1 MPESALKEMPLADT
15 LDHPHRG
22 NPVTTSTPAST
33 PSLRMNAPVL
43 IGSAAFVLI
52 FGLAAT
58 LFAEQAGEW
67 LARAQAW
74 ASGSV
79 GWYYLLAMTLYLVF
93 VVVTALSGYGRIK
106 LGADHDEPEFSYLSW
121 AGMLFAAG
129 ISITLFFFCVSEPL
143 THFAQPPKGEAGGSE
158 AARQAMQ
165 LLFLHWGLHGW
176 GVFALVAMAL
186 AYFAYRH
193 NLPLALR
200 SALYPLIG
208 KRINGPIGYTVDAF
222 GIIATVFGLGADMG
236 FGVLHLNAGLDYLFG
251 IPHDQWVQVALIV
264 LMMGAAVIVAVSGVE
279 KGVRVMSDVNMLL
292 ACSLLLFVLFAGPT
306 QHLLNMLVQNLGD
319 YLGALPTKSFDLYA
333 YDGGTRWLGDWTV
346 FYWAWWIAWA
356 PFVGLFIA
364 RISRG
369 RTIREFVFGVLF
381 IPLGFT
387 LAWMSIFG
395 NSALEQAFN
404 GTSDLATVAVSEPS
418 MAIYHLL
425 ESYPWSRAVIAVTV
439 FISFVFFVT
448 SADSGTVVLSTLSS
462 RGGAVDEDGPR
473 WLRVFW
479 GALTALITIGL
490 LFAGSID
497 ALKSAVVLTS
507 LPFSL
512 ILLLMMW
519 GLHKAFYLE
528 SQRQRARLHAPS
540 PVDQRSPR
548 RRSGWR
554 QRLAQAVH
562 FPSRDEVYRFMEEQV
577 RPAMEALAEQ
587 FRTRGLTV
595 ETHMDPAGASLS
607 LEVVHGEEHPFLYRV
622 VMRGYFT
629 PSFAVA
635 GLDARNRQN
644 RRYYRAEVHLAEGS
658 QDYDLVGYSRQQV
671 IDDMLD
677 QYERHLQFLHL
688 VR

>member
-1 MPESALKEMPLADT
+1 M
-15 LDHPHRG
+15 
-22 NPVTTSTPAST
+22 NP
-33 PSLRMNAPVL
+33 PVFYGAAIL
-43 IGSAAFVLI
+43 IL
-52 FGLAAT
+52 
-58 LFAEQAGEW
+58 LFAAVVIGFPQRAGEW
-67 LARAQAW
+67 LLAAQTW
-74 ASGSV
+74 ASQTV
-79 GWYYLLAMTLYLVF
+79 GWYYLLAMTLYLIF
-93 VVVTALSGYGRIK
+93 VVVTALSGYGKIK

-143 THFAQPPKGEAGGSE
+143 THFLQPPQGEAGTQE
-158 AARQAMQ
+158 AARQAME

-208 KRINGPIGYTVDAF
+208 KRINGPIGYTVDCF

-236 FGVLHLNAGLDYLFG
+236 FGVLQLNSGLDYLYA
-251 IPHDQWVQVALIV
+251 IPHTHAVQMVLIV
-264 LMMGAAVIVAVSGVE
+264 LMMGAAISVAVSGVD
-279 KGVRVMSDVNMLL
+279 KGIRILSDINMLL

-306 QHLLNMLVQNLGD
+306 QHLLNTLAQNVGD
-319 YLGALPTKSFDLYA
+319 YLGHLPGKSFDLYA
-333 YDGGTRWLGDWTV
+333 YGGPSDWLGSWTV

-395 NSALEQAFN
+395 NSALEQAL
-404 GTSDLATVAVSEPS
+404 GGASELGRVAIEQPS
-418 MAIYHLL
+418 MALYQMLQN
-425 ESYPWSRAVIAVTV
+425 YPWSRAVITVTV
-439 FISFVFFVT
+439 LVSFVFFVT
-448 SADSGTVVLSTLSS
+448 SADSGTVVLSTLSAH
-462 RGGAVDEDGPR
+462 GGSADDDGPK

-479 GALTALITIGL
+479 GSVTALVTGGL

-519 GLHKAFYLE
+519 GLHKAFYME
-528 SQRQRARLHAPS
+528 SQRQRARSHSLAPLMS
-540 PVDQRSPR
+540 GNGK
-548 RRSGWR
+548 RSGGWKR
-554 QRLAQAVH
+554 RLSQAVH
-562 FPSRDEVYRFMEEQV
+562 FPSRDEVYRFMNDVV
-577 RPAMEALAEQ
+577 RPAISEVSEVFREKGLAVDAQ
-587 FRTRGLTV
+587 L
-595 ETHMDPAGASLS
+595 DPGNASLS
-607 LEVVHGEEHPFLYRV
+607 LEIGHGEQHRFLYQV
-622 VMRGYFT
+622 LMRGYFT
-629 PSFAVA
+629 PSFARA
-635 GLDARNRQN
+635 GMGGLHLKN
-644 RRYYRAEVHLAEGS
+644 RRYFRAEVHLAEGS
-658 QDYDLVGYSRQQV
+658 QDYDLMGYTKEQ
-671 IDDMLD
+671 IINDMLD

>member
-1 MPESALKEMPLADT
+1 M
-15 LDHPHRG
+15 
-22 NPVTTSTPAST
+22 NP
-33 PSLRMNAPVL
+33 PVFYGAAIL
-43 IGSAAFVLI
+43 IL
-52 FGLAAT
+52 
-58 LFAEQAGEW
+58 LFAAVVIGFPQRAGEW
-67 LARAQAW
+67 LLAAQTW
-74 ASGSV
+74 ASQTV
-79 GWYYLLAMTLYLVF
+79 GWYYLLAMTLYLIF
-93 VVVTALSGYGRIK
+93 VVVTALSGYGKIK

-143 THFAQPPKGEAGGSE
+143 THFLQPPQGEAGTQE
-158 AARQAMQ
+158 AARQAME

-208 KRINGPIGYTVDAF
+208 KRINGPIGYTVDCF

-236 FGVLHLNAGLDYLFG
+236 FGVLQLNSGLDYLYA
-251 IPHDQWVQVALIV
+251 IPHTHAVQMVLIV
-264 LMMGAAVIVAVSGVE
+264 LMMGAAISVAVSGVD
-279 KGVRVMSDVNMLL
+279 KGIRILSDINMLL

-306 QHLLNMLVQNLGD
+306 QHLLNTLVQNVGD
-319 YLGALPTKSFDLYA
+319 YLGHLPGKSFDLYA
-333 YDGGTRWLGDWTV
+333 YGGPSDWLGSWTV

-395 NSALEQAFN
+395 NSALEQAL
-404 GTSDLATVAVSEPS
+404 GGASELGRVAIEQPS
-418 MAIYHLL
+418 MALYQMLQN
-425 ESYPWSRAVIAVTV
+425 YPWSRAVITVTV
-439 FISFVFFVT
+439 LVSFVFFVT
-448 SADSGTVVLSTLSS
+448 SADSGTVVLSTLSAH
-462 RGGAVDEDGPR
+462 GGSADDDGPK

-479 GALTALITIGL
+479 GSVTALVTGGL

-528 SQRQRARLHAPS
+528 SQRQRARTHSLAPLMS
-540 PVDQRSPR
+540 GNGK
-548 RRSGWR
+548 RSGGWKR
-554 QRLAQAVH
+554 RLSQAVH
-562 FPSRDEVYRFMEEQV
+562 FPSRDEVYRFMNDVV
-577 RPAMEALAEQ
+577 RPAISEVSEVFREKGLAVDAQ
-587 FRTRGLTV
+587 L
-595 ETHMDPAGASLS
+595 DPANASLS
-607 LEVVHGEEHPFLYRV
+607 LEIGHGEQHRFLYQV
-622 VMRGYFT
+622 LMRGYFT
-629 PSFAVA
+629 PSFARA
-635 GLDARNRQN
+635 GMGGLHLKN
-644 RRYYRAEVHLAEGS
+644 RRYFRAEVHLAEGS
-658 QDYDLVGYSRQQV
+658 QDYDLMGYTKEQ
-671 IDDMLD
+671 IINDMLD

>member
-1 MPESALKEMPLADT
+1 M
-15 LDHPHRG
+15 
-22 NPVTTSTPAST
+22 NP
-33 PSLRMNAPVL
+33 PVFYGAAIL
-43 IGSAAFVLI
+43 IL
-52 FGLAAT
+52 
-58 LFAEQAGEW
+58 LFAAVVIGFPQRAGEW
-67 LARAQAW
+67 LLAAQTW
-74 ASGSV
+74 ASQTV
-79 GWYYLLAMTLYLVF
+79 GWYYLLAMTLYLIF
-93 VVVTALSGYGRIK
+93 VVVTALSGYGKIK

-129 ISITLFFFCVSEPL
+129 ISINLFFFCVSEPL
-143 THFAQPPKGEAGGSE
+143 THFLQPPQGEAGTQE
-158 AARQAMQ
+158 AARQAME

-208 KRINGPIGYTVDAF
+208 KRINGPIGYTVDCF

-236 FGVLHLNAGLDYLFG
+236 FGVLQLNSGLDYLYA
-251 IPHDQWVQVALIV
+251 IPHTHPVQMALIV
-264 LMMGAAVIVAVSGVE
+264 LMMGAAISVAVSGVD
-279 KGVRVMSDVNMLL
+279 KGIRILSDINMLL

-306 QHLLNMLVQNLGD
+306 QHLLNTLVQNVGD
-319 YLGALPTKSFDLYA
+319 YLGHLPGKSFDLYA
-333 YDGGTRWLGDWTV
+333 YGGPSDWLGSWTV

-395 NSALEQAFN
+395 NSALEQAL
-404 GTSDLATVAVSEPS
+404 GGASELGRVAIEQPS
-418 MAIYHLL
+418 MALYQMLQN
-425 ESYPWSRAVIAVTV
+425 YPWSRAVITVTV
-439 FISFVFFVT
+439 LVSFVFFVT
-448 SADSGTVVLSTLSS
+448 SADSGTVVLSTLSAH
-462 RGGAVDEDGPR
+462 GGSADDDGPK

-479 GALTALITIGL
+479 GSVTALVTGGL

-519 GLHKAFYLE
+519 GLHKAFYME
-528 SQRQRARLHAPS
+528 SQRQRARSHSLAPLMS
-540 PVDQRSPR
+540 GNGK
-548 RRSGWR
+548 RSGGWKR
-554 QRLAQAVH
+554 RLSQAVH
-562 FPSRDEVYRFMEEQV
+562 FPSRDEVYRFMNDVV
-577 RPAMEALAEQ
+577 RPAISEVSEVFREKGLAVDAQ
-587 FRTRGLTV
+587 L
-595 ETHMDPAGASLS
+595 DPGNASLS
-607 LEVVHGEEHPFLYRV
+607 LEIGHGEQHRFLYQV
-622 VMRGYFT
+622 LMRGYFT
-629 PSFAVA
+629 PSFARA
-635 GLDARNRQN
+635 GMGGLHLKN
-644 RRYYRAEVHLAEGS
+644 RRYFRAEVHLAEGS
-658 QDYDLVGYSRQQV
+658 QDYDLMGYTKEQ
-671 IDDMLD
+671 IINDMLD

>member
-1 MPESALKEMPLADT
+1 M
-15 LDHPHRG
+15 
-22 NPVTTSTPAST
+22 NP
-33 PSLRMNAPVL
+33 PVFYGAAIL
-43 IGSAAFVLI
+43 IL
-52 FGLAAT
+52 
-58 LFAEQAGEW
+58 LFAAVVIGFPQRAGEW
-67 LARAQAW
+67 LLAAQTW
-74 ASGSV
+74 ASQTV
-79 GWYYLLAMTLYLVF
+79 GWYYLLAMTLYLIF
-93 VVVTALSGYGRIK
+93 VVVTALSGYGKIK

-143 THFAQPPKGEAGGSE
+143 THFLQPPQGEAGTQE
-158 AARQAMQ
+158 AARQAME

-208 KRINGPIGYTVDAF
+208 KRINGPIGYTVDCF

-236 FGVLHLNAGLDYLFG
+236 FGVLQLNSGLDYLYA
-251 IPHDQWVQVALIV
+251 IPHTHAVQMVLIV
-264 LMMGAAVIVAVSGVE
+264 LMMGAAISVAVSGVD
-279 KGVRVMSDVNMLL
+279 KGIRILSDINMLL

-306 QHLLNMLVQNLGD
+306 QHLLNTLVQNVGD
-319 YLGALPTKSFDLYA
+319 YLGHLPGKSFDLYA
-333 YDGGTRWLGDWTV
+333 YGGPSDWLGSWTV

-387 LAWMSIFG
+387 LVWMSIFG
-395 NSALEQAFN
+395 NSALEQAL
-404 GTSDLATVAVSEPS
+404 GGASELGRVAIEQPS
-418 MAIYHLL
+418 MALYQMLQN
-425 ESYPWSRAVIAVTV
+425 YPWSRAVITVTV
-439 FISFVFFVT
+439 LVSFVFFVT
-448 SADSGTVVLSTLSS
+448 SADSGTVVLSTLSAH
-462 RGGAVDEDGPR
+462 GGSADDDGPK

-479 GALTALITIGL
+479 GSVTALVTGGL

-519 GLHKAFYLE
+519 GLHKAFYME
-528 SQRQRARLHAPS
+528 SQRQRARSHSLAPLMS
-540 PVDQRSPR
+540 GNGK
-548 RRSGWR
+548 RSGGWKR
-554 QRLAQAVH
+554 RLSQAVH
-562 FPSRDEVYRFMEEQV
+562 FPSRDEVYRFMNDVV
-577 RPAMEALAEQ
+577 RPAISEVSEVFREKGLAVDAQ
-587 FRTRGLTV
+587 L
-595 ETHMDPAGASLS
+595 DPGNASLS
-607 LEVVHGEEHPFLYRV
+607 LEIGHGEQHRFLYQV
-622 VMRGYFT
+622 LMRGYFT
-629 PSFAVA
+629 PSFARA
-635 GLDARNRQN
+635 GMGGLHLKN
-644 RRYYRAEVHLAEGS
+644 RRYFRAEVHLAEGS
-658 QDYDLVGYSRQQV
+658 QDYDLMGYTKEQ
-671 IDDMLD
+671 IINDMLD

>member
-1 MPESALKEMPLADT
+1 M
-15 LDHPHRG
+15 
-22 NPVTTSTPAST
+22 NP
-33 PSLRMNAPVL
+33 PVVYGAAIL
-43 IGSAAFVLI
+43 IL
-52 FGLAAT
+52 
-58 LFAEQAGEW
+58 LFAAVVIGLPQRAGEW
-67 LARAQAW
+67 LLAAQTW
-74 ASGSV
+74 ASQTV
-79 GWYYLLAMTLYLVF
+79 GWYYLLAMTLYLIF
-93 VVVTALSGYGRIK
+93 VVVTALSGYGKIK

-143 THFAQPPKGEAGGSE
+143 THFLQPPQGEAGTQE
-158 AARQAMQ
+158 AARQAME

-208 KRINGPIGYTVDAF
+208 KRINGPIGYTVDCF

-236 FGVLHLNAGLDYLFG
+236 FGVLQLNSGLDYLYA
-251 IPHDQWVQVALIV
+251 IPHTHPVQMALIV
-264 LMMGAAVIVAVSGVE
+264 LMMGAAISVAVSGVD
-279 KGVRVMSDVNMLL
+279 KGIRILSDINMLL

-306 QHLLNMLVQNLGD
+306 QHLLNTLVQNVGD
-319 YLGALPTKSFDLYA
+319 YLGHLPGKSFDLYA
-333 YDGGTRWLGDWTV
+333 YGGPSDWLGSWTV

-395 NSALEQAFN
+395 NSALEQAL
-404 GTSDLATVAVSEPS
+404 GGASELGRVAIEQPS
-418 MAIYHLL
+418 MALYQMLQN
-425 ESYPWSRAVIAVTV
+425 YPWSRAVITVTV
-439 FISFVFFVT
+439 LVSFVFFVT
-448 SADSGTVVLSTLSS
+448 SADSGTVVLSTLSAH
-462 RGGAVDEDGPR
+462 GGSADDDGPK

-479 GALTALITIGL
+479 GSVTALVTGGL

-519 GLHKAFYLE
+519 GLHKAFYME
-528 SQRQRARLHAPS
+528 SQRQRARSHSLAPLMS
-540 PVDQRSPR
+540 GNGK
-548 RRSGWR
+548 RSGGWKR
-554 QRLAQAVH
+554 RLSQAVH
-562 FPSRDEVYRFMEEQV
+562 FPSRDEVYRFMNDVV
-577 RPAMEALAEQ
+577 RPAISEVSEVFREKGLAVDAQ
-587 FRTRGLTV
+587 L
-595 ETHMDPAGASLS
+595 DPGNASLS
-607 LEVVHGEEHPFLYRV
+607 LEIGHGEQHRFLYQV
-622 VMRGYFT
+622 LMRGYFT
-629 PSFAVA
+629 PSFARA
-635 GLDARNRQN
+635 GMGGLHLKN
-644 RRYYRAEVHLAEGS
+644 RRYFRAEVHLAEGS
-658 QDYDLVGYSRQQV
+658 QDYDLMGYTKEQ
-671 IDDMLD
+671 IINDMLD

>member
-1 MPESALKEMPLADT
+1 FPQ
-15 LDHPHRG
+15 R
-22 NPVTTSTPAST
+22 
-33 PSLRMNAPVL
+33 
-43 IGSAAFVLI
+43 
-52 FGLAAT
+52 
-58 LFAEQAGEW
+58 AGEW
-67 LARAQAW
+67 LLAAQTW
-74 ASGSV
+74 ASQTV
-79 GWYYLLAMTLYLVF
+79 GWYYLLAMTLYLIF
-93 VVVTALSGYGRIK
+93 VVVTALSGYGKIK

-143 THFAQPPKGEAGGSE
+143 THFLQPPQGEAGTQE
-158 AARQAMQ
+158 AARQAME

-208 KRINGPIGYTVDAF
+208 KRINGPVGYTVDCF

-236 FGVLHLNAGLDYLFG
+236 FGVLQLNSGLDYLYA
-251 IPHDQWVQVALIV
+251 IPHTHPVQMALIV
-264 LMMGAAVIVAVSGVE
+264 LMMGAAISVAVSGVD
-279 KGVRVMSDVNMLL
+279 KGIRILSDINMLL

-306 QHLLNMLVQNLGD
+306 QHLLNTLVQNVGD
-319 YLGALPTKSFDLYA
+319 YLGHLPGKSFDLYA
-333 YDGGTRWLGDWTV
+333 YGGPSDWLGSWTV

-395 NSALEQAFN
+395 NSALEQAL
-404 GTSDLATVAVSEPS
+404 GGASELGRVAIEQPS
-418 MAIYHLL
+418 MALYQMLQN
-425 ESYPWSRAVIAVTV
+425 YPWSRAVITVTV
-439 FISFVFFVT
+439 LVSFVFFVT
-448 SADSGTVVLSTLSS
+448 SADSGTVVLSTLSAH
-462 RGGAVDEDGPR
+462 GGSADDDGPK

-479 GALTALITIGL
+479 GSVTALVTGGL

-519 GLHKAFYLE
+519 GLHKAFYME
-528 SQRQRARLHAPS
+528 SQRQRARSHSLAPLMS
-540 PVDQRSPR
+540 GNGK
-548 RRSGWR
+548 RSGGWKR
-554 QRLAQAVH
+554 RLSQAVH
-562 FPSRDEVYRFMEEQV
+562 FPSRDEVYRFMNDVV
-577 RPAMEALAEQ
+577 RPAISEVSEVFREKGLAVDAQ
-587 FRTRGLTV
+587 L
-595 ETHMDPAGASLS
+595 DPGNASLS
-607 LEVVHGEEHPFLYRV
+607 LEIGHGEQHRFLYQV
-622 VMRGYFT
+622 LMRGYFT
-629 PSFAVA
+629 PSFARA
-635 GLDARNRQN
+635 GMGGLHLKN
-644 RRYYRAEVHLAEGS
+644 RRYFRAEVHLAEGS
-658 QDYDLVGYSRQQV
+658 QDYDLMGYTKEQ
-671 IDDMLD
+671 IINDMLD

>member
-1 MPESALKEMPLADT
+1 M
-15 LDHPHRG
+15 
-22 NPVTTSTPAST
+22 NP
-33 PSLRMNAPVL
+33 PVFYGAAIL
-43 IGSAAFVLI
+43 IL
-52 FGLAAT
+52 
-58 LFAEQAGEW
+58 LFAAVVIGFPQRAGEW
-67 LARAQAW
+67 LLAAQTW
-74 ASGSV
+74 ASQTV
-79 GWYYLLAMTLYLVF
+79 GWYYLLAMTLYLIF
-93 VVVTALSGYGRIK
+93 VVVTALSGYGKIK

-143 THFAQPPKGEAGGSE
+143 THFLQPPQGEAGTQE
-158 AARQAMQ
+158 AARQAME

-208 KRINGPIGYTVDAF
+208 KRINGPIGYTVDCF

-236 FGVLHLNAGLDYLFG
+236 FGVLQLNSGLDYLYA
-251 IPHDQWVQVALIV
+251 IPHTHAVQMVLIV
-264 LMMGAAVIVAVSGVE
+264 LMMGAAISVAVSGVD
-279 KGVRVMSDVNMLL
+279 KGIRILSDINMLL

-306 QHLLNMLVQNLGD
+306 QHLLNTLVQNVGD
-319 YLGALPTKSFDLYA
+319 YLGHLPGKSFDLYA
-333 YDGGTRWLGDWTV
+333 YGGPSDWLGLWTV

-395 NSALEQAFN
+395 NSALEQAL
-404 GTSDLATVAVSEPS
+404 GGASELGRVAIEQPS
-418 MAIYHLL
+418 MALYQMLQN
-425 ESYPWSRAVIAVTV
+425 YPWSRAVITVTV
-439 FISFVFFVT
+439 LVSFVFFVT
-448 SADSGTVVLSTLSS
+448 SADSGTVVLSTLSAH
-462 RGGAVDEDGPR
+462 GGSADDDGPK
-473 WLRVFW
+473 WLRLFW
-479 GALTALITIGL
+479 GSVTALVTGGL

-519 GLHKAFYLE
+519 GLHKAFYME
-528 SQRQRARLHAPS
+528 SQRQRARSHSLAPLMS
-540 PVDQRSPR
+540 GNGK
-548 RRSGWR
+548 RSGGWKR
-554 QRLAQAVH
+554 RLSQAVH
-562 FPSRDEVYRFMEEQV
+562 FPSRDEVYRFMNDVV
-577 RPAMEALAEQ
+577 RPAISEVSEVFREKGLAVDAQ
-587 FRTRGLTV
+587 L
-595 ETHMDPAGASLS
+595 DPGNASLS
-607 LEVVHGEEHPFLYRV
+607 LEIGHGEQHRFLYQV
-622 VMRGYFT
+622 LMRGYFT
-629 PSFAVA
+629 PSFARA
-635 GLDARNRQN
+635 GMGGLHLKN
-644 RRYYRAEVHLAEGS
+644 RRYFRAEVHLAEGS
-658 QDYDLVGYSRQQV
+658 QDYDLMGYTKEQ
-671 IDDMLD
+671 IINDMLD

>member
-1 MPESALKEMPLADT
+1 GAAI
-15 LDHPHRG
+15 
-22 NPVTTSTPAST
+22 
-33 PSLRMNAPVL
+33 L
-43 IGSAAFVLI
+43 IL
-52 FGLAAT
+52 
-58 LFAEQAGEW
+58 LFAAVVIGFPQRAGEW
-67 LARAQAW
+67 LLAAQTW
-74 ASGSV
+74 ASQTV
-79 GWYYLLAMTLYLVF
+79 GWYYLLAMTLYLIF
-93 VVVTALSGYGRIK
+93 VVVTALSDYGKIK

-143 THFAQPPKGEAGGSE
+143 THFLQPPQGEAGTQE
-158 AARQAMQ
+158 AARQAME

-208 KRINGPIGYTVDAF
+208 KRINGPIGYTVDCF

-236 FGVLHLNAGLDYLFG
+236 FGVLQLNSGLDYLYA
-251 IPHDQWVQVALIV
+251 IPHTHAVQMVLIV
-264 LMMGAAVIVAVSGVE
+264 LMMGAAISVAVSGVD
-279 KGVRVMSDVNMLL
+279 KGIRILSDINMLL

-306 QHLLNMLVQNLGD
+306 QHLLNTLVQNVGD
-319 YLGALPTKSFDLYA
+319 YLGHLPGKSFDLYA
-333 YDGGTRWLGDWTV
+333 YGGPSDWLGSWTV

-395 NSALEQAFN
+395 NSALEQAL
-404 GTSDLATVAVSEPS
+404 GGASELGRVAIEQPS
-418 MAIYHLL
+418 MALYQMLQN
-425 ESYPWSRAVIAVTV
+425 YPWSRAVITVTV
-439 FISFVFFVT
+439 LVSFVFFVT
-448 SADSGTVVLSTLSS
+448 SADSGTVVLSTLSAH
-462 RGGAVDEDGPR
+462 GGSADDDGPK

-479 GALTALITIGL
+479 GSVTALVTGGL

-519 GLHKAFYLE
+519 GLHKAFYME
-528 SQRQRARLHAPS
+528 SQRQRARSHSLAPLMS
-540 PVDQRSPR
+540 GNGK
-548 RRSGWR
+548 RSGGWKR
-554 QRLAQAVH
+554 RLSQAVH
-562 FPSRDEVYRFMEEQV
+562 FPSRDEVYRFMNDVV
-577 RPAMEALAEQ
+577 RPAISEVSEVFREKGLAVDAQ
-587 FRTRGLTV
+587 L
-595 ETHMDPAGASLS
+595 DPGNASLS
-607 LEVVHGEEHPFLYRV
+607 LEIGHGEQHRFLYQV
-622 VMRGYFT
+622 LMRGYFT
-629 PSFAVA
+629 PSFARA
-635 GLDARNRQN
+635 GMGGLHLKN
-644 RRYYRAEVHLAEGS
+644 RRYFRAEVHLAEGS
-658 QDYDLVGYSRQQV
+658 QDYDLMGYTKEQ
-671 IDDMLD
+671 IINDMLD

>member
-1 MPESALKEMPLADT
+1 M
-15 LDHPHRG
+15 
-22 NPVTTSTPAST
+22 NP
-33 PSLRMNAPVL
+33 PVFYGAAIL
-43 IGSAAFVLI
+43 IL
-52 FGLAAT
+52 
-58 LFAEQAGEW
+58 LFAAVVIGFPQRAGEW
-67 LARAQAW
+67 LLAAQTW
-74 ASGSV
+74 ASQTV
-79 GWYYLLAMTLYLVF
+79 GWYYLLAMTLYLIF
-93 VVVTALSGYGRIK
+93 VVVTALSGYGKIK

-143 THFAQPPKGEAGGSE
+143 THFLQPPQGEAGTQE
-158 AARQAMQ
+158 AARQAME

-208 KRINGPIGYTVDAF
+208 KRINGPIGYTVDCF

-236 FGVLHLNAGLDYLFG
+236 FGVLQLNSGLDYLYA
-251 IPHDQWVQVALIV
+251 IPHTHPVQMALIV
-264 LMMGAAVIVAVSGVE
+264 LMMGAAISVAVSGVD
-279 KGVRVMSDVNMLL
+279 KGIRILSDINMLL

-306 QHLLNMLVQNLGD
+306 QHLLNTLVQNVGD
-319 YLGALPTKSFDLYA
+319 YLGHLPGKSFDLYA
-333 YDGGTRWLGDWTV
+333 YGGPSDWLGSWTV

-395 NSALEQAFN
+395 NSALEQAL
-404 GTSDLATVAVSEPS
+404 GGASELGRVAIEQPS
-418 MAIYHLL
+418 MALYQMLQN
-425 ESYPWSRAVIAVTV
+425 YPWSRAVITVTV
-439 FISFVFFVT
+439 LVSFVFFVT
-448 SADSGTVVLSTLSS
+448 SADSGTVVLSTLSAH
-462 RGGAVDEDGPR
+462 GGSADDDGPK

-479 GALTALITIGL
+479 GSVTALVTGGL

-519 GLHKAFYLE
+519 GLHKAFYME
-528 SQRQRARLHAPS
+528 SQRQRARSHSLAPLMS
-540 PVDQRSPR
+540 GNGKRS
-548 RRSGWR
+548 SGWKR
-554 QRLAQAVH
+554 RLSQAVH
-562 FPSRDEVYRFMEEQV
+562 FPSRDEVYRFMNDVV
-577 RPAMEALAEQ
+577 RPAISEVSEVFREKGLAVDAQ
-587 FRTRGLTV
+587 L
-595 ETHMDPAGASLS
+595 DPGNASLS
-607 LEVVHGEEHPFLYRV
+607 LEIGHGEQHRFLYQV
-622 VMRGYFT
+622 LMRGYFT
-629 PSFAVA
+629 PSFARA
-635 GLDARNRQN
+635 GMGGLHLKN
-644 RRYYRAEVHLAEGS
+644 RRYFRAEVHLAEGS
-658 QDYDLVGYSRQQV
+658 QDYDLMGYTKEQ
-671 IDDMLD
+671 IINDMLD

>member
-1 MPESALKEMPLADT
+1 M
-15 LDHPHRG
+15 
-22 NPVTTSTPAST
+22 NP
-33 PSLRMNAPVL
+33 PVFYGAAIL
-43 IGSAAFVLI
+43 IL
-52 FGLAAT
+52 
-58 LFAEQAGEW
+58 LFAAVVIGFPQRAGEW
-67 LARAQAW
+67 LLAAQTW
-74 ASGSV
+74 ASQTV
-79 GWYYLLAMTLYLVF
+79 GWYYLLAMTLYLIF
-93 VVVTALSGYGRIK
+93 VVVTALSGYGKIK

-143 THFAQPPKGEAGGSE
+143 THFLQPPQGEAGTQE
-158 AARQAMQ
+158 AARQAME

-208 KRINGPIGYTVDAF
+208 KRINGPIGYTVDCF

-236 FGVLHLNAGLDYLFG
+236 FGVLQLNSGLDYLYA
-251 IPHDQWVQVALIV
+251 IPHTHPVQMALIV
-264 LMMGAAVIVAVSGVE
+264 LMMGAAISVAVSGVD
-279 KGVRVMSDVNMLL
+279 KGIRILSDINMLL

-306 QHLLNMLVQNLGD
+306 QHLLNTLVQNVGD
-319 YLGALPTKSFDLYA
+319 YLGHLPGKSFDLYA
-333 YDGGTRWLGDWTV
+333 YGGPSDWLGSWTV

-395 NSALEQAFN
+395 NSALEQAL
-404 GTSDLATVAVSEPS
+404 GGASELGRVAIEQPS
-418 MAIYHLL
+418 MALYQMLQN
-425 ESYPWSRAVIAVTV
+425 YPWSRAVITVTV
-439 FISFVFFVT
+439 LVSFVFFVT
-448 SADSGTVVLSTLSS
+448 SADSGTVVLSTLSAH
-462 RGGAVDEDGPR
+462 GGSADDDGPK

-479 GALTALITIGL
+479 GSVTALVTGGL

-519 GLHKAFYLE
+519 GLHKAFYME
-528 SQRQRARLHAPS
+528 SQRQRARSHSLAPLMS
-540 PVDQRSPR
+540 GNGK
-548 RRSGWR
+548 RSGGWKR
-554 QRLAQAVH
+554 RLSQAVH
-562 FPSRDEVYRFMEEQV
+562 FPSRDEVYRFMNDVV
-577 RPAMEALAEQ
+577 RPAISEVSEVFREKGLAVDAQ
-587 FRTRGLTV
+587 L
-595 ETHMDPAGASLS
+595 DPGDASLS
-607 LEVVHGEEHPFLYRV
+607 LEIGHGEQHRFLYQV
-622 VMRGYFT
+622 LMRGYFT
-629 PSFAVA
+629 PSFARA
-635 GLDARNRQN
+635 GMGGLHLKN
-644 RRYYRAEVHLAEGS
+644 RRYFRAEVHLAEGS
-658 QDYDLVGYSRQQV
+658 QDYDLMGYTKEQ
-671 IDDMLD
+671 IINDMLD

>member
-1 MPESALKEMPLADT
+1 M
-15 LDHPHRG
+15 
-22 NPVTTSTPAST
+22 
-33 PSLRMNAPVL
+33 
-43 IGSAAFVLI
+43 
-52 FGLAAT
+52 
-58 LFAEQAGEW
+58 LFAAVVIGFPQRAGEW
-67 LARAQAW
+67 LLAAQTW
-74 ASGSV
+74 ASQTV
-79 GWYYLLAMTLYLVF
+79 GWYYLLAMTLYLIF
-93 VVVTALSGYGRIK
+93 VVVTALSGYGKIK

-143 THFAQPPKGEAGGSE
+143 THFLQPPQGEAGTQE
-158 AARQAMQ
+158 AARQAME

-208 KRINGPIGYTVDAF
+208 KRINGPIGYTVDCF

-236 FGVLHLNAGLDYLFG
+236 FGVLQLNSGLDYLYA
-251 IPHDQWVQVALIV
+251 IPHTHAVQMVLIV
-264 LMMGAAVIVAVSGVE
+264 LMMGAAISVAVSGVD
-279 KGVRVMSDVNMLL
+279 KGIRILSDINMLL

-306 QHLLNMLVQNLGD
+306 QHLLNTLVQNVGD
-319 YLGALPTKSFDLYA
+319 YLGHLPGKSFDLYA
-333 YDGGTRWLGDWTV
+333 YGGPSDWLGSWTV

-395 NSALEQAFN
+395 NSALEQAL
-404 GTSDLATVAVSEPS
+404 GGASELGRVAIEQPS
-418 MAIYHLL
+418 MALYQMLQN
-425 ESYPWSRAVIAVTV
+425 YPWSRAVITVTV
-439 FISFVFFVT
+439 LVSFVFFVT
-448 SADSGTVVLSTLSS
+448 SADSGTVVLSTLSAH
-462 RGGAVDEDGPR
+462 GGSADDDGPK

-479 GALTALITIGL
+479 GSVTALVTGGL

-519 GLHKAFYLE
+519 GLHKAFYME
-528 SQRQRARLHAPS
+528 SQRQRARSHSLAPLMS
-540 PVDQRSPR
+540 GNGK
-548 RRSGWR
+548 RSGGWKR
-554 QRLAQAVH
+554 RLSQAVH
-562 FPSRDEVYRFMEEQV
+562 FPSRDEVYRFMNDVV
-577 RPAMEALAEQ
+577 RPAISEVSEVFREKGLAVDAQ
-587 FRTRGLTV
+587 L
-595 ETHMDPAGASLS
+595 DPGNASLS
-607 LEVVHGEEHPFLYRV
+607 LEIGHGEQHRFLYQV
-622 VMRGYFT
+622 LMRGYFT
-629 PSFAVA
+629 PSFARA
-635 GLDARNRQN
+635 GMGGLHLKN
-644 RRYYRAEVHLAEGS
+644 RRYFRAEVHLAEGS
-658 QDYDLVGYSRQQV
+658 QDYDLMGYTKEQ
-671 IDDMLD
+671 IINDMLD

>member
-1 MPESALKEMPLADT
+1 M
-15 LDHPHRG
+15 
-22 NPVTTSTPAST
+22 NP
-33 PSLRMNAPVL
+33 PVFYGAAIL
-43 IGSAAFVLI
+43 IL
-52 FGLAAT
+52 
-58 LFAEQAGEW
+58 LFAAVVIGFPQRAGEW
-67 LARAQAW
+67 LLAAQTS
-74 ASGSV
+74 ASQTV
-79 GWYYLLAMTLYLVF
+79 GWYYLLAMTLYLIF
-93 VVVTALSGYGRIK
+93 VVVTALSGYGKIK

-143 THFAQPPKGEAGGSE
+143 THFLQPPQGEAGTQE
-158 AARQAMQ
+158 AARQAME

-208 KRINGPIGYTVDAF
+208 KRINGPIGYTVDCF

-236 FGVLHLNAGLDYLFG
+236 FGVLQLNSGLDYLYA
-251 IPHDQWVQVALIV
+251 IPHTHPVQMALIV
-264 LMMGAAVIVAVSGVE
+264 LMMGAAISVAVSGVD
-279 KGVRVMSDVNMLL
+279 KGIRILSDINMLL

-306 QHLLNMLVQNLGD
+306 QHLLNTLVQNVGD
-319 YLGALPTKSFDLYA
+319 YLGHLPGKSFDLYA
-333 YDGGTRWLGDWTV
+333 YGGPSDWLGSWTV

-395 NSALEQAFN
+395 NSALEQAL
-404 GTSDLATVAVSEPS
+404 GGASELGRVAIEQPS
-418 MAIYHLL
+418 MALYQMLQN
-425 ESYPWSRAVIAVTV
+425 YPWSRAVITVTV
-439 FISFVFFVT
+439 LVSFVFFVT
-448 SADSGTVVLSTLSS
+448 SADSGTVVLSTLSAH
-462 RGGAVDEDGPR
+462 GGSADDDGPK

-479 GALTALITIGL
+479 GSVTALVTGGL

-519 GLHKAFYLE
+519 GLHKAFYME
-528 SQRQRARLHAPS
+528 SQRQRARSHSLAPLMS
-540 PVDQRSPR
+540 GNGK
-548 RRSGWR
+548 RSGGWKR
-554 QRLAQAVH
+554 RLSQAVH
-562 FPSRDEVYRFMEEQV
+562 FPSRDEVYRFMNDVV
-577 RPAMEALAEQ
+577 RPAISEVSEVFREKGLAVDAQ
-587 FRTRGLTV
+587 L
-595 ETHMDPAGASLS
+595 DPGNASLS
-607 LEVVHGEEHPFLYRV
+607 LEIGHGEQHRFLYQV
-622 VMRGYFT
+622 LMRGYFT
-629 PSFAVA
+629 PSFARA
-635 GLDARNRQN
+635 GMGGLHLKN
-644 RRYYRAEVHLAEGS
+644 RRYFRAEVHLAEGS
-658 QDYDLVGYSRQQV
+658 QDYDLMGYTKEQ
-671 IDDMLD
+671 IINDMLD

>member
-1 MPESALKEMPLADT
+1 MTDAQSPSAP
-15 LDHPHRG
+15 P
-22 NPVTTSTPAST
+22 STPT
-33 PSLRMNAPVL
+33 PIRMNPPVFYGAAIL
-43 IGSAAFVLI
+43 IL
-52 FGLAAT
+52 
-58 LFAEQAGEW
+58 LFAAVVIGFPQRAGEW
-67 LARAQAW
+67 LLAAQTW
-74 ASGSV
+74 ASQTV
-79 GWYYLLAMTLYLVF
+79 GWYYLLAMTLYLIF
-93 VVVTALSGYGRIK
+93 VVVTALSGYGKIK

-143 THFAQPPKGEAGGSE
+143 THFLQPPQGEAGTQE
-158 AARQAMQ
+158 AARQAME

-208 KRINGPIGYTVDAF
+208 KRINGPIGYTVDCF

-236 FGVLHLNAGLDYLFG
+236 FGVLQLNSGLDYLYA
-251 IPHDQWVQVALIV
+251 IPHTHAVQMVLIV
-264 LMMGAAVIVAVSGVE
+264 LMMGAAISVAVSGVD
-279 KGVRVMSDVNMLL
+279 KGIRILSDINMLL

-306 QHLLNMLVQNLGD
+306 QHLLNTLVQNVGD
-319 YLGALPTKSFDLYA
+319 YLGHLPGKSFDLYA
-333 YDGGTRWLGDWTV
+333 YGGPSDWLGSWTV

-395 NSALEQAFN
+395 NSALEQAL
-404 GTSDLATVAVSEPS
+404 GGASELGRVAIEQPS
-418 MAIYHLL
+418 MALYQMLQN
-425 ESYPWSRAVIAVTV
+425 YPWSRAVITVTV
-439 FISFVFFVT
+439 LVSFVFFVT
-448 SADSGTVVLSTLSS
+448 SADSGTVVLSTLSAH
-462 RGGAVDEDGPR
+462 GGSADDDGPK

-479 GALTALITIGL
+479 GSVTALVTGGL

-519 GLHKAFYLE
+519 GLHKAFYME
-528 SQRQRARLHAPS
+528 SQRQRARSHSLAPLMS
-540 PVDQRSPR
+540 GNGK
-548 RRSGWR
+548 RSGGWKR
-554 QRLAQAVH
+554 RLSQAVH
-562 FPSRDEVYRFMEEQV
+562 FPSRDEVYRFMNDVV
-577 RPAMEALAEQ
+577 RPAISEVSEVFREKGLAVDAQ
-587 FRTRGLTV
+587 L
-595 ETHMDPAGASLS
+595 DPGNASLS
-607 LEVVHGEEHPFLYRV
+607 LEIGHGEQHRFLYQV
-622 VMRGYFT
+622 LMRGYFT
-629 PSFAVA
+629 PSFARA
-635 GLDARNRQN
+635 GMGGLHLKN
-644 RRYYRAEVHLAEGS
+644 RRYFRAEVHLAEGS
-658 QDYDLVGYSRQQV
+658 QDYDLMGYTKEQ
-671 IDDMLD
+671 IINDMLD

>member
-1 MPESALKEMPLADT
+1 M
-15 LDHPHRG
+15 
-22 NPVTTSTPAST
+22 NP
-33 PSLRMNAPVL
+33 PVFYGAAIL
-43 IGSAAFVLI
+43 IL
-52 FGLAAT
+52 
-58 LFAEQAGEW
+58 LFAAVVIGFPQRAGEW
-67 LARAQAW
+67 LLAAQTW
-74 ASGSV
+74 ASQTV
-79 GWYYLLAMTLYLVF
+79 GWYYLLAMTLYLIF
-93 VVVTALSGYGRIK
+93 VVVTALSGYGKIK

-143 THFAQPPKGEAGGSE
+143 THFLQPPQGEAGTQE
-158 AARQAMQ
+158 AARQAME

-208 KRINGPIGYTVDAF
+208 KRINGPIGYTVDCF

-236 FGVLHLNAGLDYLFG
+236 FGVLQLNSGLDYLYA
-251 IPHDQWVQVALIV
+251 IPHTHAVQMVLIV
-264 LMMGAAVIVAVSGVE
+264 LMMGAAISVAVSGVD
-279 KGVRVMSDVNMLL
+279 KGIRILSDINMLL

-306 QHLLNMLVQNLGD
+306 QHLLNTLVQNVGD
-319 YLGALPTKSFDLYA
+319 YLGHLPGKSFDLYA
-333 YDGGTRWLGDWTV
+333 YGGPSDWLGSWTV

-395 NSALEQAFN
+395 NSALEQAL
-404 GTSDLATVAVSEPS
+404 GGASELGRVAIEQPS
-418 MAIYHLL
+418 MALYRMLQN
-425 ESYPWSRAVIAVTV
+425 YPWSRAVITVTV
-439 FISFVFFVT
+439 LVSFVFFVT
-448 SADSGTVVLSTLSS
+448 SADSGTVVLSTLSAH
-462 RGGAVDEDGPR
+462 GGSADDDGPK

-479 GALTALITIGL
+479 GSVTALVTGGL

-519 GLHKAFYLE
+519 GLHKAFYME
-528 SQRQRARLHAPS
+528 SQRQRARSHSLAPLMS
-540 PVDQRSPR
+540 GNGK
-548 RRSGWR
+548 RSGGWKR
-554 QRLAQAVH
+554 RLSQAVH
-562 FPSRDEVYRFMEEQV
+562 FPSRDEVYRFMNDVV
-577 RPAMEALAEQ
+577 RPAISEVSEVFREKGLAVDAQ
-587 FRTRGLTV
+587 L
-595 ETHMDPAGASLS
+595 DPGNASLS
-607 LEVVHGEEHPFLYRV
+607 LEIGHGEQHRFLYQV
-622 VMRGYFT
+622 LMRGYFT
-629 PSFAVA
+629 PSFARA
-635 GLDARNRQN
+635 GMGGLHLKN
-644 RRYYRAEVHLAEGS
+644 RRYFRAEVHLAEGS
-658 QDYDLVGYSRQQV
+658 QDYDLMGYTKEQ
-671 IDDMLD
+671 IINDMLD

>member
-1 MPESALKEMPLADT
+1 M
-15 LDHPHRG
+15 
-22 NPVTTSTPAST
+22 NP
-33 PSLRMNAPVL
+33 PVFYGAAIL
-43 IGSAAFVLI
+43 IL
-52 FGLAAT
+52 
-58 LFAEQAGEW
+58 LFAAVVIGFPQRAGEW
-67 LARAQAW
+67 LLAAQTW
-74 ASGSV
+74 ASQTV
-79 GWYYLLAMTLYLVF
+79 GWYYLLAMTLYLIF
-93 VVVTALSGYGRIK
+93 VVVTALSGYGKIK

-143 THFAQPPKGEAGGSE
+143 THFLQPPQGEAGTQE
-158 AARQAMQ
+158 AARQAME

-208 KRINGPIGYTVDAF
+208 KRINGPIGYTVDCF

-236 FGVLHLNAGLDYLFG
+236 FGVLQLNSGLDYLYA
-251 IPHDQWVQVALIV
+251 IPHTHPVQMALIV
-264 LMMGAAVIVAVSGVE
+264 LMMGAAISVAVSGVD
-279 KGVRVMSDVNMLL
+279 KGIRILSDINMLL

-306 QHLLNMLVQNLGD
+306 QHLLNTLVQNVGD
-319 YLGALPTKSFDLYA
+319 YLGHLPGKSFDLYA
-333 YDGGTRWLGDWTV
+333 YGGPSDWLGSWTV

-395 NSALEQAFN
+395 NSALEQAL
-404 GTSDLATVAVSEPS
+404 GGASELGRVAIEQPS
-418 MAIYHLL
+418 MALYQMLQN
-425 ESYPWSRAVIAVTV
+425 YPWSRAVITVTV
-439 FISFVFFVT
+439 LVSFVFFVT
-448 SADSGTVVLSTLSS
+448 SADSGTVVLSTLSAH
-462 RGGAVDEDGPR
+462 GGSADDDGPK

-479 GALTALITIGL
+479 GSVTALVTGGL

-497 ALKSAVVLTS
+497 ALKLAVVLTS

-519 GLHKAFYLE
+519 GLHKAFYME
-528 SQRQRARLHAPS
+528 SQRQRARSHSLAPLMS
-540 PVDQRSPR
+540 GNGK
-548 RRSGWR
+548 RSGGWKR
-554 QRLAQAVH
+554 RLSQAVH
-562 FPSRDEVYRFMEEQV
+562 FPSRDEVYRFMNDVV
-577 RPAMEALAEQ
+577 RPAISEVSEVFREKGLAVDAQ
-587 FRTRGLTV
+587 L
-595 ETHMDPAGASLS
+595 DPGNASLS
-607 LEVVHGEEHPFLYRV
+607 LEIGHGEQHRFLYQV
-622 VMRGYFT
+622 LMRGYFT
-629 PSFAVA
+629 PSFARA
-635 GLDARNRQN
+635 GMGGLHLKN
-644 RRYYRAEVHLAEGS
+644 RRYFRAEVHLAEGS
-658 QDYDLVGYSRQQV
+658 QDYDLMGYTKEQ
-671 IDDMLD
+671 IINDMLD

>member
-1 MPESALKEMPLADT
+1 M
-15 LDHPHRG
+15 
-22 NPVTTSTPAST
+22 NP
-33 PSLRMNAPVL
+33 PVFYGAAIL
-43 IGSAAFVLI
+43 IL
-52 FGLAAT
+52 
-58 LFAEQAGEW
+58 LFAAVVIGFPQRAGEW
-67 LARAQAW
+67 LLAAQTW
-74 ASGSV
+74 ASQTV
-79 GWYYLLAMTLYLVF
+79 GWYYLLAMTLYLIF
-93 VVVTALSGYGRIK
+93 VVVTALSGYGKIK

-143 THFAQPPKGEAGGSE
+143 THFLQPPQGEAGTQE
-158 AARQAMQ
+158 AARQAME

-208 KRINGPIGYTVDAF
+208 KRINGPIGYTVDCF

-236 FGVLHLNAGLDYLFG
+236 FGVLQLNSGLDYLYA
-251 IPHDQWVQVALIV
+251 IPHTHPVQMALIV
-264 LMMGAAVIVAVSGVE
+264 LMMGAAISVAVSGVD
-279 KGVRVMSDVNMLL
+279 KGIRILSDINMLL

-306 QHLLNMLVQNLGD
+306 QHLLNTLVQNVGD
-319 YLGALPTKSFDLYA
+319 YLGHLPGKSFDLYA
-333 YDGGTRWLGDWTV
+333 YGGPSDWLGSWTV

-395 NSALEQAFN
+395 NSALEQAL
-404 GTSDLATVAVSEPS
+404 GGASELGRVAIEQPS
-418 MAIYHLL
+418 MALYQMLQN
-425 ESYPWSRAVIAVTV
+425 YPWSRAVITVTV
-439 FISFVFFVT
+439 LVSFVFFVT
-448 SADSGTVVLSTLSS
+448 SADSGTVALSTLSAH
-462 RGGAVDEDGPR
+462 GGSADDDGPK

-479 GALTALITIGL
+479 GSVTALVTGGL

-519 GLHKAFYLE
+519 GLHKAFYME
-528 SQRQRARLHAPS
+528 SQRQRARSHSLAPLMS
-540 PVDQRSPR
+540 GNGK
-548 RRSGWR
+548 RSGGWKR
-554 QRLAQAVH
+554 RLSQAVH
-562 FPSRDEVYRFMEEQV
+562 FPSRDEVYRFMNDVV
-577 RPAMEALAEQ
+577 RPAISEVSEVFREKGLAVDAQ
-587 FRTRGLTV
+587 L
-595 ETHMDPAGASLS
+595 DPGNASLS
-607 LEVVHGEEHPFLYRV
+607 LEIGHGEQHRFLYQV
-622 VMRGYFT
+622 LMRGYFT
-629 PSFAVA
+629 PSFARA
-635 GLDARNRQN
+635 GMGGLHLKN
-644 RRYYRAEVHLAEGS
+644 RRYFRAEVHLAEGS
-658 QDYDLVGYSRQQV
+658 QDYDLMGYTKEQ
-671 IDDMLD
+671 IINDMLD

>member
-1 MPESALKEMPLADT
+1 M
-15 LDHPHRG
+15 
-22 NPVTTSTPAST
+22 NP
-33 PSLRMNAPVL
+33 PVFYGAAIL
-43 IGSAAFVLI
+43 IL
-52 FGLAAT
+52 
-58 LFAEQAGEW
+58 LFAAVVIGFPQRAGEW
-67 LARAQAW
+67 LLAAQTW
-74 ASGSV
+74 ASQTV
-79 GWYYLLAMTLYLVF
+79 GWYYLLAMTLYLIF
-93 VVVTALSGYGRIK
+93 VVVTALSGYGKIK

-143 THFAQPPKGEAGGSE
+143 THFLQPPQGEAGTQE
-158 AARQAMQ
+158 AARQAME

-208 KRINGPIGYTVDAF
+208 KRINGPIGYTVDCF

-236 FGVLHLNAGLDYLFG
+236 FGVLQLNSGLDYLYA
-251 IPHDQWVQVALIV
+251 IPHTHAVQMVLIV
-264 LMMGAAVIVAVSGVE
+264 LMMGAAISVAVSGVD
-279 KGVRVMSDVNMLL
+279 KGIRILSDINMLL

-306 QHLLNMLVQNLGD
+306 QHLLNTLVQNVGD
-319 YLGALPTKSFDLYA
+319 YLGHLPGKSFDLYA
-333 YDGGTRWLGDWTV
+333 YGGPSDWLGSWTV

-395 NSALEQAFN
+395 NSALEQAL
-404 GTSDLATVAVSEPS
+404 GGASELGRVAIEQPS
-418 MAIYHLL
+418 MALYQMLQN
-425 ESYPWSRAVIAVTV
+425 YPWSRAVIPVTV
-439 FISFVFFVT
+439 LVSFVFFVT
-448 SADSGTVVLSTLSS
+448 SADSGTVVLSTLSAH
-462 RGGAVDEDGPR
+462 GGSADDDGPK

-479 GALTALITIGL
+479 GSVTALVTGGL

-519 GLHKAFYLE
+519 GLHKAFYME
-528 SQRQRARLHAPS
+528 SQRQRARSHSLAPLMS
-540 PVDQRSPR
+540 GNGK
-548 RRSGWR
+548 RSGGWKR
-554 QRLAQAVH
+554 RLSQAVH
-562 FPSRDEVYRFMEEQV
+562 FPSRDEVYRFMNDVV
-577 RPAMEALAEQ
+577 RPAISEVSEVFREKGLAVDAQ
-587 FRTRGLTV
+587 L
-595 ETHMDPAGASLS
+595 DPGNASLS
-607 LEVVHGEEHPFLYRV
+607 LEIGHGEQHRFLYQV
-622 VMRGYFT
+622 LMRGYFT
-629 PSFAVA
+629 PSFARA
-635 GLDARNRQN
+635 GMGGLHLKN
-644 RRYYRAEVHLAEGS
+644 RRYFRAEVHLAEGS
-658 QDYDLVGYSRQQV
+658 QDYDLMGYTKEQ
-671 IDDMLD
+671 IINDMLD

>member
-1 MPESALKEMPLADT
+1 M
-15 LDHPHRG
+15 
-22 NPVTTSTPAST
+22 NP
-33 PSLRMNAPVL
+33 PVFYGAAIL
-43 IGSAAFVLI
+43 IL
-52 FGLAAT
+52 
-58 LFAEQAGEW
+58 LFAAVVIGFPQRAGEW
-67 LARAQAW
+67 LLAAQTW
-74 ASGSV
+74 ASQTV
-79 GWYYLLAMTLYLVF
+79 GWYYLLAMTLYLIF
-93 VVVTALSGYGRIK
+93 VVVTALSGYGKIK

-143 THFAQPPKGEAGGSE
+143 THFLQPPQGEAGTQE
-158 AARQAMQ
+158 AARQAME

-208 KRINGPIGYTVDAF
+208 KRINGPIGYTVDCF

-236 FGVLHLNAGLDYLFG
+236 FGVLQLNSGLDYLYA
-251 IPHDQWVQVALIV
+251 IPHTHPVQMALIV
-264 LMMGAAVIVAVSGVE
+264 LMMGAAISVAVSGVD
-279 KGVRVMSDVNMLL
+279 KGIRILSDINMLL

-306 QHLLNMLVQNLGD
+306 QHLLNTLVQNVGD
-319 YLGALPTKSFDLYA
+319 YLGHLPGKSFDLYA
-333 YDGGTRWLGDWTV
+333 YGGPSDWLGSWTV

-395 NSALEQAFN
+395 NSALEQAL
-404 GTSDLATVAVSEPS
+404 GGASELGRVAIEQPS
-418 MAIYHLL
+418 MALYQMLQN
-425 ESYPWSRAVIAVTV
+425 YPWSRAVITVTV
-439 FISFVFFVT
+439 LVSFVFFVT
-448 SADSGTVVLSTLSS
+448 SADSGTVVLSTLSAH
-462 RGGAVDEDGPR
+462 GGSADDDGPK

-479 GALTALITIGL
+479 GSVTALVTGGL

-519 GLHKAFYLE
+519 GLHKAFYME
-528 SQRQRARLHAPS
+528 SQRQRARSHSLAPLMS
-540 PVDQRSPR
+540 GNGK
-548 RRSGWR
+548 RSGGWKR
-554 QRLAQAVH
+554 RLSQAVH
-562 FPSRDEVYRFMEEQV
+562 FPSRDEVYRFMNDVV
-577 RPAMEALAEQ
+577 RPAISEVSEVFREKGLAVDAQ
-587 FRTRGLTV
+587 L
-595 ETHMDPAGASLS
+595 DPGNASLS
-607 LEVVHGEEHPFLYRV
+607 LEIGHGEQHRFLYQV
-622 VMRGYFT
+622 LMRGYFT
-629 PSFAVA
+629 PSFARA
-635 GLDARNRQN
+635 GMGGLHLKN
-644 RRYYRAEVHLAEGS
+644 RRYFRAEVHLAEGS
-658 QDYDLVGYSRQQV
+658 QDYDLMGYTKEQIINDKIGRAHV
-671 IDDMLD
+671 
-677 QYERHLQFLHL
+677 
-688 VR
+688 

>member
-1 MPESALKEMPLADT
+1 YGAAI
-15 LDHPHRG
+15 
-22 NPVTTSTPAST
+22 
-33 PSLRMNAPVL
+33 L
-43 IGSAAFVLI
+43 IL
-52 FGLAAT
+52 
-58 LFAEQAGEW
+58 LFAAVVIGFPQRAGEW
-67 LARAQAW
+67 LLAAQTW
-74 ASGSV
+74 ASQTV
-79 GWYYLLAMTLYLVF
+79 GWYYLLAMTLYLIF
-93 VVVTALSGYGRIK
+93 VVVTALSGYGKIK

-143 THFAQPPKGEAGGSE
+143 THFLQPPQGEAGTQE
-158 AARQAMQ
+158 AARQAME

-208 KRINGPIGYTVDAF
+208 KRINGPIGYTVDCF

-236 FGVLHLNAGLDYLFG
+236 FGVLQLNSGLDYLYA
-251 IPHDQWVQVALIV
+251 IPHTHPVQMALIV
-264 LMMGAAVIVAVSGVE
+264 LMMGAAISVAVSGVD
-279 KGVRVMSDVNMLL
+279 KGIRILSDINMLL

-306 QHLLNMLVQNLGD
+306 QHLLNTLVQNVGD
-319 YLGALPTKSFDLYA
+319 YLGHLPGKSFDLYA
-333 YDGGTRWLGDWTV
+333 YGGPSDWLGSWTV

-395 NSALEQAFN
+395 NSALEQAL
-404 GTSDLATVAVSEPS
+404 GGASELGRVAIEQPS
-418 MAIYHLL
+418 MALYQILQN
-425 ESYPWSRAVIAVTV
+425 YPWSRAVITVTV
-439 FISFVFFVT
+439 LVSFVFFVT
-448 SADSGTVVLSTLSS
+448 SADSGTVVLSTLSAH
-462 RGGAVDEDGPR
+462 GGSADDDGPK

-479 GALTALITIGL
+479 GSVTALVTGGL

-519 GLHKAFYLE
+519 GLHKAFYME
-528 SQRQRARLHAPS
+528 SQRQRARSHSLAPLMS
-540 PVDQRSPR
+540 GNGK
-548 RRSGWR
+548 RSGGWKR
-554 QRLAQAVH
+554 RLSQAVH
-562 FPSRDEVYRFMEEQV
+562 FPSRDEVYRFMNDVV
-577 RPAMEALAEQ
+577 RPAISEVSEVFREKGLAVDAQ
-587 FRTRGLTV
+587 L
-595 ETHMDPAGASLS
+595 DPGNASLS
-607 LEVVHGEEHPFLYRV
+607 LEIGHGEQHRFLYQV
-622 VMRGYFT
+622 LMRGYFT
-629 PSFAVA
+629 PSFARA
-635 GLDARNRQN
+635 GMGGLHLKN
-644 RRYYRAEVHLAEGS
+644 RRYFRAEVHLAEGS
-658 QDYDLVGYSRQQV
+658 QDYDLMGYTKEQ
-671 IDDMLD
+671 IINDMLD

>member
-1 MPESALKEMPLADT
+1 
-15 LDHPHRG
+15 
-22 NPVTTSTPAST
+22 PVFYGA
-33 PSLRMNAPVL
+33 AIL
-43 IGSAAFVLI
+43 IL
-52 FGLAAT
+52 
-58 LFAEQAGEW
+58 LFAAVVIGFPQRAGEW
-67 LARAQAW
+67 LLAAQTW
-74 ASGSV
+74 ASQTV
-79 GWYYLLAMTLYLVF
+79 GWYYLLAMTLYLIF
-93 VVVTALSGYGRIK
+93 VVVTALSGYGKIK

-143 THFAQPPKGEAGGSE
+143 THFLQPPQGEAGTQE
-158 AARQAMQ
+158 AARQAME

-208 KRINGPIGYTVDAF
+208 KRINGPIGYTVDCF

-236 FGVLHLNAGLDYLFG
+236 FGVLQLNSGLDYLYA
-251 IPHDQWVQVALIV
+251 IPHTHPVQMALIV
-264 LMMGAAVIVAVSGVE
+264 LMMGAAISVAVSGVD
-279 KGVRVMSDVNMLL
+279 KGIRILSDINMLL
-292 ACSLLLFVLFAGPT
+292 ACSLLQFVLFAGPT
-306 QHLLNMLVQNLGD
+306 QHLLNTLVQNVGD
-319 YLGALPTKSFDLYA
+319 YLGHLPGKSFDLYA
-333 YDGGTRWLGDWTV
+333 YGGPSDWLGSWTV

-395 NSALEQAFN
+395 NSALEQAL
-404 GTSDLATVAVSEPS
+404 GGASELGRVAIEQPS
-418 MAIYHLL
+418 MALYQMLQN
-425 ESYPWSRAVIAVTV
+425 YPWSRAVITVTV
-439 FISFVFFVT
+439 LVSFVFFVT
-448 SADSGTVVLSTLSS
+448 SADSGTVVLSTLSAH
-462 RGGAVDEDGPR
+462 GGSADDDGPK

-479 GALTALITIGL
+479 GSVTALVTGGL

-519 GLHKAFYLE
+519 GLHKAFYME
-528 SQRQRARLHAPS
+528 SQRQRARSHSLAPLMS
-540 PVDQRSPR
+540 GNGK
-548 RRSGWR
+548 RSGGWKR
-554 QRLAQAVH
+554 RLSQAVH
-562 FPSRDEVYRFMEEQV
+562 FPSRDEVYRFMNDVV
-577 RPAMEALAEQ
+577 RPAISEVSEVFREKGLAVDAQ
-587 FRTRGLTV
+587 L
-595 ETHMDPAGASLS
+595 DPGNASLS
-607 LEVVHGEEHPFLYRV
+607 LEIGHGEQHRFLYQV
-622 VMRGYFT
+622 LMRGYFT
-629 PSFAVA
+629 PSFARA
-635 GLDARNRQN
+635 GMGGLHLKN
-644 RRYYRAEVHLAEGS
+644 RRYFRAEVHLAEGS
-658 QDYDLVGYSRQQV
+658 QDYDLMGYTKEQ
-671 IDDMLD
+671 IINDMLD

>member
-1 MPESALKEMPLADT
+1 FYGAAI
-15 LDHPHRG
+15 
-22 NPVTTSTPAST
+22 
-33 PSLRMNAPVL
+33 L
-43 IGSAAFVLI
+43 IL
-52 FGLAAT
+52 
-58 LFAEQAGEW
+58 LFAAVVIGFPQRAGEW
-67 LARAQAW
+67 LLAAQTW
-74 ASGSV
+74 ASQTV
-79 GWYYLLAMTLYLVF
+79 GWYYLLAMTLYLIF
-93 VVVTALSGYGRIK
+93 VVVTALSGYGKIK

-143 THFAQPPKGEAGGSE
+143 THFLQPPQGEAGTQE
-158 AARQAMQ
+158 AARQAME

-208 KRINGPIGYTVDAF
+208 KRINGPIGYTVDCF

-236 FGVLHLNAGLDYLFG
+236 FGVLQLNSGLDYLYA
-251 IPHDQWVQVALIV
+251 IPHTHPVQMALIV
-264 LMMGAAVIVAVSGVE
+264 LMMGAAISVAVSGVD
-279 KGVRVMSDVNMLL
+279 KGIRILSDINMLL

-306 QHLLNMLVQNLGD
+306 QHLLNTLVQNVGD
-319 YLGALPTKSFDLYA
+319 YLGHLPGKSFDLYA
-333 YDGGTRWLGDWTV
+333 YGGPSDWLGSWTV

-395 NSALEQAFN
+395 NSALEQAL
-404 GTSDLATVAVSEPS
+404 GGASELGRAAIEQPS
-418 MAIYHLL
+418 MALYQMLQN
-425 ESYPWSRAVIAVTV
+425 YPWSRAVITVTV
-439 FISFVFFVT
+439 LVSFVFFVT
-448 SADSGTVVLSTLSS
+448 SADSGTVVLSTLSAH
-462 RGGAVDEDGPR
+462 GGSADDDGPK

-479 GALTALITIGL
+479 GSVTALVTGGL

-519 GLHKAFYLE
+519 GLHKAFYME
-528 SQRQRARLHAPS
+528 SQRQRARSHSLAPLMS
-540 PVDQRSPR
+540 GNGK
-548 RRSGWR
+548 RSGGWKR
-554 QRLAQAVH
+554 RLSQAVH
-562 FPSRDEVYRFMEEQV
+562 FPSRDEVYRFMNDVV
-577 RPAMEALAEQ
+577 RPAISEVSEVFREKGLAVDAQ
-587 FRTRGLTV
+587 L
-595 ETHMDPAGASLS
+595 DPGNASLS
-607 LEVVHGEEHPFLYRV
+607 LEIGHGEQHRFLYQV
-622 VMRGYFT
+622 LMRGYFT
-629 PSFAVA
+629 PSFARA
-635 GLDARNRQN
+635 GMGGLHLKN
-644 RRYYRAEVHLAEGS
+644 RRYFRAEVHLAEGS
-658 QDYDLVGYSRQQV
+658 QDYDLMGYTKEQ
-671 IDDMLD
+671 IINDMLD

>member
-1 MPESALKEMPLADT
+1 AI
-15 LDHPHRG
+15 
-22 NPVTTSTPAST
+22 
-33 PSLRMNAPVL
+33 L
-43 IGSAAFVLI
+43 IL
-52 FGLAAT
+52 
-58 LFAEQAGEW
+58 LFAAVVIGFPQRAGEW
-67 LARAQAW
+67 LLAAQTW
-74 ASGSV
+74 ASQTV
-79 GWYYLLAMTLYLVF
+79 GWYYLLAMTLYLIF
-93 VVVTALSGYGRIK
+93 VVVTALSGYGKIK

-143 THFAQPPKGEAGGSE
+143 THFLQPPQGEAGTQE
-158 AARQAMQ
+158 AARQAME

-208 KRINGPIGYTVDAF
+208 KRINGPIGYTVDCF

-236 FGVLHLNAGLDYLFG
+236 FGVLQLNSGLDYLYA
-251 IPHDQWVQVALIV
+251 IPHTQPVQMALIV
-264 LMMGAAVIVAVSGVE
+264 LMMGAAISVAVSGVD
-279 KGVRVMSDVNMLL
+279 KGIRILSDINMLL

-306 QHLLNMLVQNLGD
+306 QHLLNTLVQNVGD
-319 YLGALPTKSFDLYA
+319 YLGHLPGKSFDLYA
-333 YDGGTRWLGDWTV
+333 YGGPSDWLGSWTV

-395 NSALEQAFN
+395 NSALEQAL
-404 GTSDLATVAVSEPS
+404 GGASELGRVAIEQPS
-418 MAIYHLL
+418 MALYQMLQN
-425 ESYPWSRAVIAVTV
+425 YPWSRAVITVTV
-439 FISFVFFVT
+439 LVSFVFFVT
-448 SADSGTVVLSTLSS
+448 SADSGTVVLSTLSAH
-462 RGGAVDEDGPR
+462 GGSADDDGPK

-479 GALTALITIGL
+479 GSVTALVTGGL

-519 GLHKAFYLE
+519 GLHKAFYME
-528 SQRQRARLHAPS
+528 SQRQRARSHSLAPLMS
-540 PVDQRSPR
+540 GNGK
-548 RRSGWR
+548 RSGGWKR
-554 QRLAQAVH
+554 RLSQAVH
-562 FPSRDEVYRFMEEQV
+562 FPSRDEVYRFMNDVV
-577 RPAMEALAEQ
+577 RPAISEVSEVFREKGLAVDAQ
-587 FRTRGLTV
+587 L
-595 ETHMDPAGASLS
+595 DPGNASLS
-607 LEVVHGEEHPFLYRV
+607 LEIGHGEQHRFLYQV
-622 VMRGYFT
+622 LMRGYFT
-629 PSFAVA
+629 PSFARA
-635 GLDARNRQN
+635 GMGGLHLKN
-644 RRYYRAEVHLAEGS
+644 RRYFRAEVHLAEGS
-658 QDYDLVGYSRQQV
+658 QDYDLMGYTKEQ
-671 IDDMLD
+671 IINDMLD

>member
-1 MPESALKEMPLADT
+1 M
-15 LDHPHRG
+15 
-22 NPVTTSTPAST
+22 NP
-33 PSLRMNAPVL
+33 PVFYGAAIL
-43 IGSAAFVLI
+43 IL
-52 FGLAAT
+52 
-58 LFAEQAGEW
+58 LFAAVVIGFPQRAGEW
-67 LARAQAW
+67 LLAAQTW
-74 ASGSV
+74 ASQTV
-79 GWYYLLAMTLYLVF
+79 GWYYLLAMTLYLIF
-93 VVVTALSGYGRIK
+93 VVVTALSGYGKIK

-143 THFAQPPKGEAGGSE
+143 THFLQPPQGEAGTQE
-158 AARQAMQ
+158 AARQAME

-208 KRINGPIGYTVDAF
+208 KRINGPIGYTVDCF

-236 FGVLHLNAGLDYLFG
+236 FGVLQLNSGLDYLYA
-251 IPHDQWVQVALIV
+251 IPHTHPVQMALIV
-264 LMMGAAVIVAVSGVE
+264 LMMGAAISVAVSGVD
-279 KGVRVMSDVNMLL
+279 KGIRILSDINMLL

-306 QHLLNMLVQNLGD
+306 QHLLNTLVQNVGD
-319 YLGALPTKSFDLYA
+319 YLGHLPGKSFDLYA
-333 YDGGTRWLGDWTV
+333 YGGPSDWLGSWTV

-395 NSALEQAFN
+395 NSALEQAL
-404 GTSDLATVAVSEPS
+404 GGASELGRVAIEQPS
-418 MAIYHLL
+418 MALYQMLQN
-425 ESYPWSRAVIAVTV
+425 YPWSRAVITVTV
-439 FISFVFFVT
+439 LVSFVFFVT
-448 SADSGTVVLSTLSS
+448 SADSGTVVLSTLSAH
-462 RGGAVDEDGPR
+462 GGSADDDGPK
-473 WLRVFW
+473 WLRLFW
-479 GALTALITIGL
+479 GSVTALVTGGL

-519 GLHKAFYLE
+519 GLHKAFYME
-528 SQRQRARLHAPS
+528 SQRQRARSHSLAPLMS
-540 PVDQRSPR
+540 GNGK
-548 RRSGWR
+548 RSGGWKR
-554 QRLAQAVH
+554 RLSQAVH
-562 FPSRDEVYRFMEEQV
+562 FPSRDEVYRFMNDVV
-577 RPAMEALAEQ
+577 RPAISEVSEVFREKGLAVDAQ
-587 FRTRGLTV
+587 L
-595 ETHMDPAGASLS
+595 DPGNASLS
-607 LEVVHGEEHPFLYRV
+607 LEIGHGEQHRFLYQV
-622 VMRGYFT
+622 LMRGYFT
-629 PSFAVA
+629 PSFARA
-635 GLDARNRQN
+635 GMGGLHLKN
-644 RRYYRAEVHLAEGS
+644 RRYFRAEVHLAEGS
-658 QDYDLVGYSRQQV
+658 QDYDLMGYTKEQ
-671 IDDMLD
+671 IINDMLD

>member
-1 MPESALKEMPLADT
+1 MQ
-15 LDHPHRG
+15 
-22 NPVTTSTPAST
+22 
-33 PSLRMNAPVL
+33 APVQEQQ
-43 IGSAAFVLI
+43 FH
-52 FGLAAT
+52 GLPRG
-58 LFAEQAGEW
+58 FPQRAGEW
-67 LARAQAW
+67 LLAAQTW
-74 ASGSV
+74 ASQTV
-79 GWYYLLAMTLYLVF
+79 GWYYLLAMTLYLIF
-93 VVVTALSGYGRIK
+93 VVVTALSGYGKIK

-143 THFAQPPKGEAGGSE
+143 THFLQPPQGEAGTQE
-158 AARQAMQ
+158 AARQAME

-208 KRINGPIGYTVDAF
+208 KRINGPIGYTVDCF

-236 FGVLHLNAGLDYLFG
+236 FGVLQLNSGLDYLYA
-251 IPHDQWVQVALIV
+251 IPHTHAVQMVLIV
-264 LMMGAAVIVAVSGVE
+264 LMMGAAISVAVSGVD
-279 KGVRVMSDVNMLL
+279 KGIRILSDINMLL

-306 QHLLNMLVQNLGD
+306 QHLLNTLVQNVGD
-319 YLGALPTKSFDLYA
+319 YLGHLPGKSFDLYA
-333 YDGGTRWLGDWTV
+333 YGGPSDWLGSWTV

-395 NSALEQAFN
+395 NSALEQAL
-404 GTSDLATVAVSEPS
+404 GGASELGRVAIEQPS
-418 MAIYHLL
+418 MALYQMLQN
-425 ESYPWSRAVIAVTV
+425 YPWSRAVITVTV
-439 FISFVFFVT
+439 LVSFVFFVT
-448 SADSGTVVLSTLSS
+448 SADSGTVVLSTLSAH
-462 RGGAVDEDGPR
+462 GGSADDDGPK

-479 GALTALITIGL
+479 GSVTALVTGGL

-519 GLHKAFYLE
+519 GLHKAFYME
-528 SQRQRARLHAPS
+528 SQRQRARSHSLAPLMS
-540 PVDQRSPR
+540 GNGK
-548 RRSGWR
+548 RSGGWKR
-554 QRLAQAVH
+554 RLSQAVH
-562 FPSRDEVYRFMEEQV
+562 FPSRDEVYRFMNDVV
-577 RPAMEALAEQ
+577 RPAISEVSEVFREKGLAVDAQ
-587 FRTRGLTV
+587 L
-595 ETHMDPAGASLS
+595 DPGNASLS
-607 LEVVHGEEHPFLYRV
+607 LEIGHGEQHRFLYQV
-622 VMRGYFT
+622 LMRGYFT
-629 PSFAVA
+629 PSFARA
-635 GLDARNRQN
+635 GMGGLHLKN
-644 RRYYRAEVHLAEGS
+644 RRYFRAEVHLAEGS
-658 QDYDLVGYSRQQV
+658 QDYDLMGYTKEQ
-671 IDDMLD
+671 IINDMLD

>member
-1 MPESALKEMPLADT
+1 M
-15 LDHPHRG
+15 
-22 NPVTTSTPAST
+22 NP
-33 PSLRMNAPVL
+33 PVFYGAAIL
-43 IGSAAFVLI
+43 IL
-52 FGLAAT
+52 
-58 LFAEQAGEW
+58 LFAAVVIGFPQRAGEW
-67 LARAQAW
+67 LLAAQTW
-74 ASGSV
+74 ASQTV
-79 GWYYLLAMTLYLVF
+79 GWYYLLAMTLYLIF
-93 VVVTALSGYGRIK
+93 VVVTALSGYGKIK

-143 THFAQPPKGEAGGSE
+143 THFLQPPQGEAGTQE
-158 AARQAMQ
+158 AARQAME

-208 KRINGPIGYTVDAF
+208 KRINGPIGYTVDCF

-236 FGVLHLNAGLDYLFG
+236 FGVLQLNSGLDYLYA
-251 IPHDQWVQVALIV
+251 IPHTHPVQMALIV
-264 LMMGAAVIVAVSGVE
+264 LMMGAAISVAVSGVD
-279 KGVRVMSDVNMLL
+279 KGIRILSDINMLL
-292 ACSLLLFVLFAGPT
+292 ACSLLLFVLFVLFAGPT
-306 QHLLNMLVQNLGD
+306 QHLLNTLVQNVGD
-319 YLGALPTKSFDLYA
+319 YLGHLPGKSFDLYA
-333 YDGGTRWLGDWTV
+333 YGGPSDWLGSWTV

-395 NSALEQAFN
+395 NSALEQAL
-404 GTSDLATVAVSEPS
+404 GGASELGRVAIEQPS
-418 MAIYHLL
+418 MALYQMLQN
-425 ESYPWSRAVIAVTV
+425 YPWSRAVITVTV
-439 FISFVFFVT
+439 LVSFVFFVT
-448 SADSGTVVLSTLSS
+448 SADSGTVVLSTLSAH
-462 RGGAVDEDGPR
+462 GGSADDDGPK

-479 GALTALITIGL
+479 GSVTALVTGGL

-519 GLHKAFYLE
+519 GLHKAFYME
-528 SQRQRARLHAPS
+528 SQRQRARSHSLAPLMS
-540 PVDQRSPR
+540 GNGK
-548 RRSGWR
+548 RSGGWKR
-554 QRLAQAVH
+554 RLSQAVH
-562 FPSRDEVYRFMEEQV
+562 FPSRDEVYRFMNDVV
-577 RPAMEALAEQ
+577 RPAISEVSEVFREKGLAVDAQ
-587 FRTRGLTV
+587 L
-595 ETHMDPAGASLS
+595 DPGNASLS
-607 LEVVHGEEHPFLYRV
+607 LEIGHGEQHRFLYQV
-622 VMRGYFT
+622 LMRGYFT
-629 PSFAVA
+629 PSFARA
-635 GLDARNRQN
+635 GMGGLHLKN
-644 RRYYRAEVHLAEGS
+644 RRYFRAEVHLAEGS
-658 QDYDLVGYSRQQV
+658 QDYDLMGYTKEQ
-671 IDDMLD
+671 IINDMLD

>member
-1 MPESALKEMPLADT
+1 MS
-15 LDHPHRG
+15 RG
-22 NPVTTSTPAST
+22 RGDVYKRQPVFYGA
-33 PSLRMNAPVL
+33 AIL
-43 IGSAAFVLI
+43 IL
-52 FGLAAT
+52 
-58 LFAEQAGEW
+58 LFAAVVIGFPQRAGEW
-67 LARAQAW
+67 LLAAQTW
-74 ASGSV
+74 ASQTV
-79 GWYYLLAMTLYLVF
+79 GWYYLLAMTLYLIF
-93 VVVTALSGYGRIK
+93 VVVTALSGYGKIK

-143 THFAQPPKGEAGGSE
+143 THFLQPPQGEAGTQE
-158 AARQAMQ
+158 AARQAME

-208 KRINGPIGYTVDAF
+208 KRINGPIGYTVDCF

-236 FGVLHLNAGLDYLFG
+236 FGVLQLNSGLDYLYA
-251 IPHDQWVQVALIV
+251 IPHTHPVQMALIV
-264 LMMGAAVIVAVSGVE
+264 LMMGAAISVAVSGVD
-279 KGVRVMSDVNMLL
+279 KGIRILSDINMLL

-306 QHLLNMLVQNLGD
+306 QHLLNTLVQNVGD
-319 YLGALPTKSFDLYA
+319 YLGHLPGKSFDLYA
-333 YDGGTRWLGDWTV
+333 YGGPSDWLGSWTV

-395 NSALEQAFN
+395 NSALEQAL
-404 GTSDLATVAVSEPS
+404 GGASELGRVAIEQPS
-418 MAIYHLL
+418 MALYQMLQN
-425 ESYPWSRAVIAVTV
+425 YPWSRAVITVTV
-439 FISFVFFVT
+439 LVSFVFFVT
-448 SADSGTVVLSTLSS
+448 SADSGTVVLSTLSAH
-462 RGGAVDEDGPR
+462 GGSADDDGPK

-479 GALTALITIGL
+479 GSVTALVTGGL

-519 GLHKAFYLE
+519 GLHKAFYME
-528 SQRQRARLHAPS
+528 SQRQRARSHSLAPLMS
-540 PVDQRSPR
+540 GNGK
-548 RRSGWR
+548 RSGGWKR
-554 QRLAQAVH
+554 RLSQAVH
-562 FPSRDEVYRFMEEQV
+562 FPSRDEVYRFMNDVV
-577 RPAMEALAEQ
+577 RPAISEVSEVFREKGLAVDAQ
-587 FRTRGLTV
+587 L
-595 ETHMDPAGASLS
+595 DPGNASLS
-607 LEVVHGEEHPFLYRV
+607 LEIGHGEQHRFLYQV
-622 VMRGYFT
+622 LMRGYFT
-629 PSFAVA
+629 PSFARA
-635 GLDARNRQN
+635 GMGGLHLKN
-644 RRYYRAEVHLAEGS
+644 RRYFRAEVHLAEGS
-658 QDYDLVGYSRQQV
+658 QDYDLMGYTKEQ
-671 IDDMLD
+671 IINDMLD

>member
-1 MPESALKEMPLADT
+1 MCIRDRFYGAAI
-15 LDHPHRG
+15 
-22 NPVTTSTPAST
+22 
-33 PSLRMNAPVL
+33 L
-43 IGSAAFVLI
+43 IL
-52 FGLAAT
+52 
-58 LFAEQAGEW
+58 LFAAVVIGFPQRAGEW
-67 LARAQAW
+67 LLAAQTW
-74 ASGSV
+74 ASQTV
-79 GWYYLLAMTLYLVF
+79 GWYYLLAMTLYLIF
-93 VVVTALSGYGRIK
+93 VVVTALSGYGKIK

-143 THFAQPPKGEAGGSE
+143 THFLQPPQGEAGTQE
-158 AARQAMQ
+158 AARQAME

-208 KRINGPIGYTVDAF
+208 KRINGPIGYTVDCF

-236 FGVLHLNAGLDYLFG
+236 FGVLQLNSGLDYLYA
-251 IPHDQWVQVALIV
+251 IPHTHAVQMALIV
-264 LMMGAAVIVAVSGVE
+264 LMMGAAISVAVSGVD
-279 KGVRVMSDVNMLL
+279 KGIRILSDINMLL

-306 QHLLNMLVQNLGD
+306 QHLLNTLVQNVGD
-319 YLGALPTKSFDLYA
+319 YLGHLPGKSFDLYA
-333 YDGGTRWLGDWTV
+333 YGGPSDWLGSWTV

-395 NSALEQAFN
+395 NSALEQAL
-404 GTSDLATVAVSEPS
+404 GGASELGRVAIEQPS
-418 MAIYHLL
+418 MALYQMLQN
-425 ESYPWSRAVIAVTV
+425 YPWSRAVITVTV
-439 FISFVFFVT
+439 LVSFVFFVT
-448 SADSGTVVLSTLSS
+448 SADSGTVVLSTLSAH
-462 RGGAVDEDGPR
+462 GGSADDDGPK

-479 GALTALITIGL
+479 GSVTALVTGGL

-519 GLHKAFYLE
+519 GLHKAFYME
-528 SQRQRARLHAPS
+528 SQRQRARSHSLAPLMS
-540 PVDQRSPR
+540 GNGK
-548 RRSGWR
+548 RSGGWKR
-554 QRLAQAVH
+554 RLSQAVH
-562 FPSRDEVYRFMEEQV
+562 FPSRDEVYRFMNDVV
-577 RPAMEALAEQ
+577 RPAISEVSEVFREKGLAVDAQ
-587 FRTRGLTV
+587 L
-595 ETHMDPAGASLS
+595 DPGNASLS
-607 LEVVHGEEHPFLYRV
+607 LEIGHGEQHRFLYQV
-622 VMRGYFT
+622 LMRGYFT
-629 PSFAVA
+629 PSFARA
-635 GLDARNRQN
+635 GMGGLHLKN
-644 RRYYRAEVHLAEGS
+644 RRYFRAEVHLAEGS
-658 QDYDLVGYSRQQV
+658 QDYDLMGYTKEQ
-671 IDDMLD
+671 IINDMLD

>member
-1 MPESALKEMPLADT
+1 M
-15 LDHPHRG
+15 
-22 NPVTTSTPAST
+22 NP
-33 PSLRMNAPVL
+33 PVFYGAAIL
-43 IGSAAFVLI
+43 IL
-52 FGLAAT
+52 
-58 LFAEQAGEW
+58 LFAAVVIGFPQRAGEW
-67 LARAQAW
+67 LLAAQTW
-74 ASGSV
+74 ASQTV
-79 GWYYLLAMTLYLVF
+79 GWYYLLAMTLYLIF
-93 VVVTALSGYGRIK
+93 VVVTALSGYGKIK

-143 THFAQPPKGEAGGSE
+143 THLLQPPQGEAGTQE
-158 AARQAMQ
+158 AARQAME

-208 KRINGPIGYTVDAF
+208 KRINGPIGYTVDCF

-236 FGVLHLNAGLDYLFG
+236 FGVLQLNSGLDYLYA
-251 IPHDQWVQVALIV
+251 IPHTHPVQMALIV
-264 LMMGAAVIVAVSGVE
+264 LMMGAAISVAVSGVD
-279 KGVRVMSDVNMLL
+279 KGIRILSDINMLL

-306 QHLLNMLVQNLGD
+306 QHLLNTLVQNVGD
-319 YLGALPTKSFDLYA
+319 YLGHLPGKSFDLYA
-333 YDGGTRWLGDWTV
+333 YGGPSDWLGSWTV

-395 NSALEQAFN
+395 NSALEQAL
-404 GTSDLATVAVSEPS
+404 GGASELGRVAIEQPS
-418 MAIYHLL
+418 MALYQMLQN
-425 ESYPWSRAVIAVTV
+425 YPWSRAVITVTV
-439 FISFVFFVT
+439 LVSFVFFVT
-448 SADSGTVVLSTLSS
+448 SADSGTVVLSTLSAH
-462 RGGAVDEDGPR
+462 GGSADDDGPK

-479 GALTALITIGL
+479 GSVTALVTGGL

-519 GLHKAFYLE
+519 GLHKAFYME
-528 SQRQRARLHAPS
+528 SQRQRARSHSLAPLMS
-540 PVDQRSPR
+540 GNGK
-548 RRSGWR
+548 RSGGWKR
-554 QRLAQAVH
+554 RLSQAVH
-562 FPSRDEVYRFMEEQV
+562 FPSRDEVYRFMNDVV
-577 RPAMEALAEQ
+577 RPAISEVSEVFREKGLAVDAQ
-587 FRTRGLTV
+587 L
-595 ETHMDPAGASLS
+595 DPGNASLS
-607 LEVVHGEEHPFLYRV
+607 LEIGHGEQHRFLYQV
-622 VMRGYFT
+622 LMRGYFT
-629 PSFAVA
+629 PSFARA
-635 GLDARNRQN
+635 GMGGLHLKN
-644 RRYYRAEVHLAEGS
+644 RRYFRAEVHLAEGS
-658 QDYDLVGYSRQQV
+658 QDYDLMGYTKEQ
-671 IDDMLD
+671 IINDMLD

>member
-1 MPESALKEMPLADT
+1 M
-15 LDHPHRG
+15 
-22 NPVTTSTPAST
+22 NP
-33 PSLRMNAPVL
+33 PVFYGAAIL
-43 IGSAAFVLI
+43 IL
-52 FGLAAT
+52 
-58 LFAEQAGEW
+58 LFAAVVIGFPQRAGEW
-67 LARAQAW
+67 LLAAQTW
-74 ASGSV
+74 ASQTV
-79 GWYYLLAMTLYLVF
+79 GWYYLLAMTLYLIF
-93 VVVTALSGYGRIK
+93 VVVTALSGYGKIK

-143 THFAQPPKGEAGGSE
+143 THFLQPPQGEAGTQE
-158 AARQAMQ
+158 AARQAME

-208 KRINGPIGYTVDAF
+208 KRINGPIGYTVDCF

-236 FGVLHLNAGLDYLFG
+236 FGVLQLNSGLDYLYA
-251 IPHDQWVQVALIV
+251 IPHTHPVQMALIV
-264 LMMGAAVIVAVSGVE
+264 LMMGAAISVAVSGVD
-279 KGVRVMSDVNMLL
+279 KGIRILSDINMLL

-306 QHLLNMLVQNLGD
+306 QHLLNTLVQNVGD
-319 YLGALPTKSFDLYA
+319 YLGHLPGKSFDLYA
-333 YDGGTRWLGDWTV
+333 YGGPSDWLGSWTV

-395 NSALEQAFN
+395 NSALEQAL
-404 GTSDLATVAVSEPS
+404 GGASELGRVAIEQPS
-418 MAIYHLL
+418 MALYQMLQN
-425 ESYPWSRAVIAVTV
+425 YPWSRAVITVTV
-439 FISFVFFVT
+439 LVSFVFFVT
-448 SADSGTVVLSTLSS
+448 SADSGTVVLSTLSAH
-462 RGGAVDEDGPR
+462 GGSADDDGPK

-479 GALTALITIGL
+479 GSVTALVTGGL

-519 GLHKAFYLE
+519 GLHKAFYME
-528 SQRQRARLHAPS
+528 SQRQRARSHSLAPLMS
-540 PVDQRSPR
+540 GNGK
-548 RRSGWR
+548 RSGGWKR
-554 QRLAQAVH
+554 RLSQAVH
-562 FPSRDEVYRFMEEQV
+562 FPSRDEVYRFMNDVV
-577 RPAMEALAEQ
+577 RPAISEVSEVFREKGLAVDAQ
-587 FRTRGLTV
+587 L
-595 ETHMDPAGASLS
+595 DPGNASLS
-607 LEVVHGEEHPFLYRV
+607 LEIGHGEQHRFLY
-622 VMRGYFT
+622 
-629 PSFAVA
+629 
-635 GLDARNRQN
+635 
-644 RRYYRAEVHLAEGS
+644 
-658 QDYDLVGYSRQQV
+658 
-671 IDDMLD
+671 
-677 QYERHLQFLHL
+677 
-688 VR
+688 

>member
-1 MPESALKEMPLADT
+1 M
-15 LDHPHRG
+15 
-22 NPVTTSTPAST
+22 NP
-33 PSLRMNAPVL
+33 PVFYGAAIL
-43 IGSAAFVLI
+43 IL
-52 FGLAAT
+52 
-58 LFAEQAGEW
+58 LFAAVVIGFPQRAGEW
-67 LARAQAW
+67 LLAAQTW
-74 ASGSV
+74 ASQTV
-79 GWYYLLAMTLYLVF
+79 GWYYLLAMTLYLIF
-93 VVVTALSGYGRIK
+93 VVVTALSGYGKIK

-143 THFAQPPKGEAGGSE
+143 THFLPPPHGEAGTQE
-158 AARQAMQ
+158 AARQAME

-208 KRINGPIGYTVDAF
+208 KRINGPIGYTVDCF

-236 FGVLHLNAGLDYLFG
+236 FGVLQLNSGLDYLYA
-251 IPHDQWVQVALIV
+251 IPHTHPVQMALIV
-264 LMMGAAVIVAVSGVE
+264 LMMGAAISVAVSGVD
-279 KGVRVMSDVNMLL
+279 KGIRILSDINMLL

-306 QHLLNMLVQNLGD
+306 QHLLNTLVQNVGD
-319 YLGALPTKSFDLYA
+319 YLGHLPGKSFDLYA
-333 YDGGTRWLGDWTV
+333 YGGPSDWLGSWTV

-395 NSALEQAFN
+395 NSALEQAL
-404 GTSDLATVAVSEPS
+404 GGASELGRVAIEQPS
-418 MAIYHLL
+418 MALYQMLQN
-425 ESYPWSRAVIAVTV
+425 YPWSRAVITVTV
-439 FISFVFFVT
+439 LVSFVFFVT
-448 SADSGTVVLSTLSS
+448 SADSGTVVLSTLSAH
-462 RGGAVDEDGPR
+462 GGSADDDGPK

-479 GALTALITIGL
+479 GSVTALVTGGL

-519 GLHKAFYLE
+519 GLHKAFYME
-528 SQRQRARLHAPS
+528 SQRQRARSHSLAPLMS
-540 PVDQRSPR
+540 GNGK
-548 RRSGWR
+548 RSGGWKR
-554 QRLAQAVH
+554 RLSQAVH
-562 FPSRDEVYRFMEEQV
+562 FPSRDEVYRFMNDVV
-577 RPAMEALAEQ
+577 RPAISEVSEVFREKGLAVDAQ
-587 FRTRGLTV
+587 L
-595 ETHMDPAGASLS
+595 DPGNASLS
-607 LEVVHGEEHPFLYRV
+607 LEIGHGEQHRFLYQV
-622 VMRGYFT
+622 LMRGYFT
-629 PSFAVA
+629 PSFARA
-635 GLDARNRQN
+635 GMGGLHLKN
-644 RRYYRAEVHLAEGS
+644 RRYFRAEVHLAEGS
-658 QDYDLVGYSRQQV
+658 QDYDLMGYTKEQ
-671 IDDMLD
+671 IINDMLD